1 MSYILDALR
10 RSQAERERGQLPHLH
25 AQPATLG
32 SAPVG
37 APARSWL
44 LPGLAV
50 VALLILGALVL
61 LLLQRA
67 QPVGGAAPGVAP
79 VIASVIAPVTA
90 PPSTSTIPA
99 VQPPVATPVATAP
112 ALPIVVSAPPPAVA
126 AAVPLVVNAKSEPQ
140 AKAPVKGALPAPVQ
154 TTAKTAE
161 KNALKPPVPPPTKA
175 DVVTLNLAQ
184 LSPEQR
190 RELPPLVVGGSVWS
204 DNAAS
209 RFVIL
214 NGLLLHEG
222 ESVAPGVVVE
232 RIGPKTAWLR
242 WRELRLELPL

>member
-32 SAPVG
+32 LAPTT

-44 LPGLAV
+44 WPALAV
-50 VALLILGALVL
+50 VALLLLGALVL
-61 LLLQRA
+61 LLLRREA
-67 QPVGGAAPGVAP
+67 PTPAATPIAASPPSATPPPAAAAAAAPVAVAP
-79 VIASVIAPVTA
+79 APMT
-90 PPSTSTIPA
+90 
-99 VQPPVATPVATAP
+99 P
-112 ALPIVVSAPPPAVA
+112 ALPVVVSAPPA
-126 AAVPLVVNAKSEPQ
+126 AAANPAAVVVSAKPDMPAKVPLRATAPAAASDS
-140 AKAPVKGALPAPVQ
+140 AKAPTQPPGKAEPQ
-154 TTAKTAE
+154 TLT
-161 KNALKPPVPPPTKA
+161 
-175 DVVTLNLAQ
+175 LAQ

-190 RELPPLVVGGSVWS
+190 RELPPMVVGGSVWS

-214 NGLLLHEG
+214 NGQLLHEG
-222 ESVAPGVVVE
+222 ESVVPGAVVE
-232 RIGPKTAWLR
+232 RIGPKTAWVR

>member
-32 SAPVG
+32 VAP
-37 APARSWL
+37 AAMPARSWL
-44 LPGLAV
+44 WPGLAV
-50 VALLILGALVL
+50 LALLLLGALVL
-61 LLLQRA
+61 LLLRRPEPAAPAAA
-67 QPVGGAAPGVAP
+67 QPAA
-79 VIASVIAPVTA
+79 IT
-90 PPSTSTIPA
+90 PPA
-99 VQPPVATPVATAP
+99 PVATPAVVAAP
-112 ALPIVVSAPPPAVA
+112 AAAAAPAPLPVVVSAPPAAPANNA
-126 AAVPLVVNAKSEPQ
+126 PIVVNARPEVPTKLPAKPAPPAALPPSAQPPTPPPAKAEPQ
-140 AKAPVKGALPAPVQ
+140 
-154 TTAKTAE
+154 
-161 KNALKPPVPPPTKA
+161 
-175 DVVTLNLAQ
+175 TLTLAQ

-214 NGLLLHEG
+214 NGQLLHEG
-222 ESVAPGVVVE
+222 ESVAPGTVVE
-232 RIGPKTAWLR
+232 RIGPKTAWVR